1 MSEDAKKHETIEAN
15 DVVHS
20 DDSSLHLDEPNAGY
34 EELPLDNPD
43 ESLADVLEDFSTTD
57 PSETDNSDHASNAE
71 GSSPQDEEGHLH
83 ANAVD
88 PEALTQLAAE
98 VETLKSQ
105 LDERTSQYMRIAADF
120 ENFRKRTGREKSDLE
135 QRVKRDTLSELLP
148 VIDSFDRARSHINPQ
163 TDPEENI
170 HNSYQGVY
178 KQLVDCLKRIGVAP
192 MRSKGQPF
200 DPNLHEAVMREPT
213 NEFEEGTVVEE
224 LVSGYLLGEQVLRHA
239 MVKVAAP
246 LESDAPPEQEHGPMD
261 ENPDAE

>member
-1 MSEDAKKHETIEAN
+1 MSEDAKQHENTEAN
-15 DVVHS
+15 DVGYP
-20 DDSSLHLDEPNAGY
+20 DETSLHLDETNSEY
-34 EELPLDNPD
+34 EELPVDDSEEELSTETLDDILSPEQSD
-43 ESLADVLEDFSTTD
+43 D
-57 PSETDNSDHASNAE
+57 ETDRTTV
-71 GSSPQDEEGHLH
+71 SSEELPESEQE
-83 ANAVD
+83 D
-88 PEALTQLAAE
+88 SSEALSQLATE

-120 ENFRKRTGREKSDLE
+120 ENFRRRTTREKTDLE

-148 VIDSFDRARSHINPQ
+148 VIDSFDRARSHIKPQ
-163 TDPEENI
+163 TDQEENI

-213 NEFEEGTVVEE
+213 NEFEEGIVVEE

-246 LESDAPPEQEHGPMD
+246 LEPEPVTD
-261 ENPDAE
+261 EEEAEVAENAVSE

>member
-1 MSEDAKKHETIEAN
+1 MSEDAKQHENTEAN
-15 DVVHS
+15 DVSYS
-20 DDSSLHLDEPNAGY
+20 DESSLHQDDSNSEY
-34 EELPLDNPD
+34 EELVVDDSEELTIDALEELVSSTSSDN
-43 ESLADVLEDFSTTD
+43 EANSSTASSEELPISEQTD
-57 PSETDNSDHASNAE
+57 
-71 GSSPQDEEGHLH
+71 SS
-83 ANAVD
+83 
-88 PEALTQLAAE
+88 EALSQLATE
-98 VETLKSQ
+98 VEALKSQ
-105 LDERTSQYMRIAADF
+105 LDERTSQYVRIAADF
-120 ENFRKRTGREKSDLE
+120 ENVRRRTAREKTDLE

-163 TDPEENI
+163 TDQEENI

-213 NEFEEGTVVEE
+213 SEFEEGMVVEE

-246 LESDAPPEQEHGPMD
+246 LEQEEPEAVTEEEVAEEA
-261 ENPDAE
+261 ENAVSE

>member
-1 MSEDAKKHETIEAN
+1 MSEDANQQDTIETNEINNADESSPHLEESVSDEREMALDDQEQN
-15 DVVHS
+15 VSAESVADLSS
-20 DDSSLHLDEPNAGY
+20 DDF
-34 EELPLDNPD
+34 EEDSVEASASPA
-43 ESLADVLEDFSTTD
+43 ESDFEQTGED
-57 PSETDNSDHASNAE
+57 
-71 GSSPQDEEGHLH
+71 
-83 ANAVD
+83 D
-88 PEALTQLAAE
+88 PEALNQLAYE
-98 VETLKSQ
+98 VEALRSQ

-120 ENFRKRTGREKSDLE
+120 ENFRKRTAREKTELE

-148 VIDSFDRARSHINPQ
+148 VIDSFDRARSHIKPQ
-163 TDPEENI
+163 TDQEENI

-213 NEFEEGTVVEE
+213 NEFDEGMVVEE

-246 LESDAPPEQEHGPMD
+246 LEPESVSEGDEIEEAENAVSD
-261 ENPDAE
+261 

>member
-1 MSEDAKKHETIEAN
+1 MSEEAKQHETIEAN

-20 DDSSLHLDEPNAGY
+20 DDSSLHLEEPNAEY

-43 ESLADVLEDFSTTD
+43 ESLTDVLEEFSSTEHVD
-57 PSETDNSDHASNAE
+57 E
-71 GSSPQDEEGHLH
+71 GTNDVASSPQDEDAQVQTSE
-83 ANAVD
+83 VD

-120 ENFRKRTGREKSDLE
+120 ENFRKRTGREKVDLE

-148 VIDSFDRARSHINPQ
+148 VIDSFDRARSHIKPQ
-163 TDPEENI
+163 TDQEDNI

-246 LESDAPPEQEHGPMD
+246 LDSDETPEQESGETG
-261 ENPDAE
+261 ENTDSEQT

>member
-1 MSEDAKKHETIEAN
+1 MSEDAKQHETLEAN
-15 DVVHS
+15 DVDNS
-20 DDSSLHLDEPNAGY
+20 NETSLPLEEPGSEY
-34 EELPLDNPD
+34 EELPAEDLDD
-43 ESLADVLEDFSTTD
+43 LSSASIEELLSTGKTD
-57 PSETDNSDHASNAE
+57 DAGDTSPSASEPEAAQGETDGSPVSPEGAS
-71 GSSPQDEEGHLH
+71 
-83 ANAVD
+83 
-88 PEALTQLAAE
+88 ALAQLATE
-98 VETLKSQ
+98 VETLRSQ

-120 ENFRKRTGREKSDLE
+120 ENFRKRTGREKTDLE
-135 QRVKRDTLSELLP
+135 QRVKRETLSELLP

-163 TDPEENI
+163 TDQEENI

-213 NEFEEGTVVEE
+213 NEFEEGMVVEE

-246 LESDAPPEQEHGPMD
+246 LDSESSVVEEDVEATEDAISE
-261 ENPDAE
+261 